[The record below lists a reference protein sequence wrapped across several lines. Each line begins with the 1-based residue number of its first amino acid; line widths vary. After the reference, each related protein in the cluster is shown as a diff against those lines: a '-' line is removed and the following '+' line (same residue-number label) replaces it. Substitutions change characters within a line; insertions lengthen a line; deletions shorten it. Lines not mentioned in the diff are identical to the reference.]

1 MKIRVVIIFIIAQV
15 ALAREHAS
23 RRSMDAANA
32 TDRALEHR
40 DTKVVQQQV
49 LGAAQNIESGMRFH
63 QKLRWAAPGE

>member
-1 MKIRVVIIFIIAQV
+1 MMKIGVTTTFTIAQAV
-15 ALAREHAS
+15 LAREHAS

-49 LGAAQNIESGMRFH
+49 LGAA
-63 QKLRWAAPGE
+63 